1 MISEINLKKSKY
13 AKTLLLC
20 FVFCFFVFG
29 GILLLLVGCSSRTYK
44 IAVGEY
50 IGGEI
55 FVSKT
60 EAKPGQKITITC
72 MPNDGYALKE
82 GSLVAN
88 GNIVQEFVF
97 VMPEEDVTIGA
108 KFLPLNFYGSYIA
121 SSNQSNSNTT
131 VQDFSF
137 IQVQED
143 NKIIIGNELKNHSY
157 SIQQNLTYTFDNFEL
172 KLSDEEDKIFVED
185 GQLIFKNKVYYF
197 SPEMDDKFLNST
209 LIQVSGLSENNPNEK
224 FDLNNSVYTVEKDIT
239 FTNDSIVST
248 KILSNNEKIQSSC
261 NYQIFGHLIY
271 IEIDNDIYY
280 GMFNT
285 SNSIISFNYNH
296 FMSNNGRYSYVEEL
310 FIVKSDNEI
319 ELKQNG
325 SYIGKNDYKIEDKEN
340 EIVSYNGN
348 NLNVALTSI
357 TLNTSEPGV
366 SKIEYYQIDNL
377 PMKRVGN
384 ILIISL
390 TDKFEDVVFLYIVNE
405 NLMLKLGAF
414 SGSASAIYLT
424 YNN

>member
-20 FVFCFFVFG
+20 SVFCFFVFG

-72 MPNDGYALKE
+72 IPNDGYALKE

-280 GMFNT
+280 GIFNT

-384 ILIISL
+384 LLIISL

>member
-310 FIVKSDNEI
+310 FIEKSDNEI

-357 TLNTSEPGV
+357 TLNTSEPGK

>member
-209 LIQVSGLSENNPNEK
+209 LTQVSGLSENNPNEK

-310 FIVKSDNEI
+310 FIEKSDNEI

-384 ILIISL
+384 LLIISL